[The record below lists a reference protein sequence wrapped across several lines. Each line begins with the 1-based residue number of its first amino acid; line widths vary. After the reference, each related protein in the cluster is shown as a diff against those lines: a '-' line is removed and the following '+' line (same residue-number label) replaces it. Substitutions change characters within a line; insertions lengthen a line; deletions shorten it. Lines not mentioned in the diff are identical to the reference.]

1 MQVEITKSKKK
12 DKINKKYNEIDIETS
27 KIQVC
32 LEDQLHLKN
41 EESSREG
48 S

>member
-32 LEDQLHLKN
+32 FEDQLHLKY

-48 S
+48 